1 MLEILR
7 SVEGGGLDKTNDR
20 AIVPRMSKGETTRAA
35 ILDDALSLAS
45 QVGLEGLSI
54 GELAKRSEMSKSGLF
69 AHFSSKEN
77 LQVEVLR
84 TAAERFIEMVVVP
97 AIRKPRG
104 EPRVKALLDN
114 WLRWSDGDFS
124 PGGCVFIAAS
134 TELDDR
140 PGPARDFLV
149 ASQRDIMATMAKAA
163 RIAVDEGHFRAD
175 LDPEQFAWEMYS
187 IVLAFHHFT
196 RLLRSP
202 HAERRARRAFQA
214 LLARSRAA

>member
-1 MLEILR
+1 
-7 SVEGGGLDKTNDR
+7 
-20 AIVPRMSKGETTRAA
+20 MSKGEATRAA

-84 TAAERFIEMVVVP
+84 VAAERFVETVIAP

-104 EPRVKALLDN
+104 EPRVRALFDN
-114 WLRWSDGDFS
+114 WLRWSKADFS

-140 PGPARDFLV
+140 PGPARDYLV
-149 ASQRDIMATMAKAA
+149 ESQSQVMAVMAKAA
-163 RIAVDEGHFRAD
+163 RIAVEEGHFRAD
-175 LDPEQFAWEMYS
+175 LDAEQFAYEMYS
-187 IVLAFHHFT
+187 IYLAFHHFT

-202 HAERRARRAFQA
+202 HAERRARRAFAA
-214 LLARSRAA
+214 LLQRSRAA

>member
-1 MLEILR
+1 
-7 SVEGGGLDKTNDR
+7 
-20 AIVPRMSKGETTRAA
+20 MSKGETTRAA

-54 GELAKRSEMSKSGLF
+54 GELAKRNEMSKSGLF
-69 AHFSSKEN
+69 AHFASKEN

-84 TAAERFIEMVVVP
+84 TAAERFVAMVVAP

-104 EPRVKALLDN
+104 EPRVRALFDL
-114 WLRWSDGDFS
+114 WLGWSRADFS

-149 ASQRDIMATMAKAA
+149 ASQRDVMATMAKAA
-163 RIAVDEGHFRAD
+163 AIAVEEGHFRAD
-175 LDPEQFAWEMYS
+175 LDTEQFAWEMYS
-187 IVLAFHHFT
+187 IYLAYHHFT

-202 HAERRARRAFQA
+202 HAERRARRAFEA
-214 LLARSRAA
+214 LLARARTA

>member
-1 MLEILR
+1 
-7 SVEGGGLDKTNDR
+7 
-20 AIVPRMSKGETTRAA
+20 MSKGETTRAA

-54 GELAKRSEMSKSGLF
+54 GELAKRSAMSKSGLF

-84 TAAERFIEMVVVP
+84 VAAERFVETVIAP

-104 EPRVKALLDN
+104 EPRVKALFDN
-114 WLRWSDGDFS
+114 WLRWSKADFS

-140 PGPARDFLV
+140 PGPARDYLV
-149 ASQRDIMATMAKAA
+149 ESQSQVMAVMAKAA
-163 RIAVDEGHFRAD
+163 RIAVEEGHFRAD
-175 LDPEQFAWEMYS
+175 LDAEQFAYEMYS
-187 IVLAFHHFT
+187 IYLAFHHFT

-202 HAERRARRAFQA
+202 QAERRARRAFAA
-214 LLARSRAA
+214 LLARSHAA